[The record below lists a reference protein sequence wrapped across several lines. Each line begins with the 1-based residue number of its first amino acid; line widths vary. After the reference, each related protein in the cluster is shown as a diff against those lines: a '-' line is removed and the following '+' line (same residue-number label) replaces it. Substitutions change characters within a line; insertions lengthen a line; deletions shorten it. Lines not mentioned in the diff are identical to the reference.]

1 MLARTNYF
9 RQSVLNKYQQRISRL
24 RKAVQGGKFSR
35 YTADKK
41 RMLLLSLSKYER
53 QLAHWGIACAS
64 GVAML
69 LPVHP
74 VLAQTPMPVGS
85 EFRVNSYTTIDQK
98 TPAVAIDSDGDFVV
112 TWESQGQDGSSYGI
126 YAQRYDNN
134 GAAQGTE
141 FRVNTY
147 TTSNQRYSSVAM
159 DSDGDFV
166 VTWVSSGQDGSSY
179 GIYAQRYNNNG
190 VALGSEFRVN
200 SFTTNNQRN
209 PSVAMDSNGNFVVT
223 WGSNGQDGSAYGIY
237 AQRYDNT
244 GATEGIEFKVNT
256 YTTSGQTLPSVAM
269 DSDGNFVIVWNSN
282 GQDGSSQGVYAQR
295 YNNTGATQGGE
306 FRMNTYTTGAQSEQ
320 SVAMDSDGDF
330 VVTWASLDAGYK
342 EIYAQR
348 YDITGTAQ
356 GGEFRVNTYTTNNQG
371 SSSVAM
377 DDNGNFIVS
386 WASPG
391 QDGSYSG
398 IYAQRY
404 DNTGTAQGS
413 EFRVNTYTTN
423 YQVLPF
429 VAMDND
435 GDFVVTW
442 NSTPQDGNG
451 YGIYAQRY
459 TLPPLLPIELLYF
472 TGQAGAS
479 ANVLEWA
486 TATEKNTAWQIVE
499 RSVNGVDEWTEIGRV
514 AGAGNSTTPNYY
526 TISDKNQLPK
536 AYYRLI
542 AEDFDGSRQRSE
554 IISLQRPGTEL
565 SILQVF
571 PQPAGDEVRLNIY
584 APVSGL
590 LTVSLT
596 DLLGRE
602 VLARE
607 FALERGNDQLVLDM
621 RGLPAGRY
629 QVVICDGDQRV
640 TKAVV
645 K

>member
-64 GVAML
+64 GVALL

-126 YAQRYDNN
+126 YAQRYNNN
-134 GAAQGTE
+134 GAAQGAE
-141 FRVNTY
+141 IRVNAY
-147 TTSNQRYSSVAM
+147 TTSNQRNSAVAM
-159 DSDGDFV
+159 DNDGDFV
-166 VTWVSSGQDGSSY
+166 VTWMSSSQDGSNY

-190 VALGSEFRVN
+190 VAQGAEFRVN
-200 SFTTNNQRN
+200 TFTTNNQRN
-209 PSVAMDSNGNFVVT
+209 PSVAMDSNGNFVVA

-244 GATEGIEFKVNT
+244 GATAGTEFKVNT
-256 YTTSGQTLPSVAM
+256 YTTSGQTLPSVVM
-269 DSDGNFVIVWNSN
+269 DSDGDFVISWVSN
-282 GQDGSSQGVYAQR
+282 GQDGSSQGIYAQR
-295 YNNTGATQGGE
+295 YNNTGTAQGGE
-306 FRMNTYTTGAQSEQ
+306 FRMNTYTTGVQSEL
-320 SVAMDSDGDF
+320 SVAMDSGGNF
-330 VVTWASLDAGYK
+330 VAIWASLDAGSK
-342 EIYAQR
+342 DIYARR
-348 YDITGTAQ
+348 YDNTGTAQ
-356 GGEFRVNTYTTNNQG
+356 GGEFLVNTYTTNYQE
-371 SSSVAM
+371 SPSVAL
-377 DDNGNFIVS
+377 DGNGDFIVS

-413 EFRVNTYTTN
+413 EFRVNAYTTN
-423 YQVLPF
+423 YQALPS

-442 NSTPQDGNG
+442 QSIGQDGS
-451 YGIYAQRY
+451 YSGIYAQRY
-459 TLPPLLPIELLYF
+459 TLPPLLPVELLYF
-472 TGQAGAS
+472 TGQAGAT

-499 RSVNGVDEWTEIGRV
+499 RSVNGVEEWTEIGRV
-514 AGAGNSTTPNYY
+514 TGAGNSTTPNYY
-526 TISDKNQLPK
+526 TIIDKNQLPK

-542 AEDFDGSRQRSE
+542 AEDFDGSRQYTD

-565 SILQVF
+565 AILQVF
-571 PQPAGDEVRLNIY
+571 PQPAGDEVRLDIY
-584 APVSGL
+584 APVSGIV
-590 LTVSLT
+590 TISVT

-607 FALERGNDQLVLDM
+607 YTLDRGNHQLVLDM
-621 RGLPAGRY
+621 HGLPTGRY